1 MDYINKPHERVIK
14 MSRKLLKIL
23 LLILG
28 YGLCNELL
36 AESCISTEGRGLR
49 EALESG
55 GCAPEIILIPAGSF
69 QMGANNAYDDE
80 KPIHTVNIEAFYMG
94 RYEVTFEE
102 YDVFC
107 EQTQREKPSD
117 NSWGR
122 GKRPV
127 INVSWHDAV
136 AYTKWLSTQTQQEYR
151 LPTEAEWEY
160 GARAGSNLRYSWGD
174 SIGSNN
180 ANCLNN
186 ASGDKY
192 EHTAPVGSFSAN
204 AFGLHDMIGNVQE
217 WTCSKKTDS
226 YNGSETQ
233 CTGNT
238 LGTVV
243 LRGGSWN
250 SNADYCRV
258 SNRVRNLK
266 GNWVNHFG
274 FRVVRTLMGVRAAK

>member
-1 MDYINKPHERVIK
+1 MFKR
-14 MSRKLLKIL
+14 LLKIL
-23 LLILG
+23 LLMFSN
-28 YGLCNELL
+28 GLSG
-36 AESCISTEGRGLR
+36 ESFAANCVSTETRGLR

-55 GCAPEIILIPAGSF
+55 GCTPEMILIPAGNF

-80 KPIHTVNIEAFYMG
+80 KPVHKVNIDAFYIG
-94 RYEVTFEE
+94 RYEITFEE
-102 YDVFC
+102 YDHFC

-117 NSWGR
+117 SGWGR

-136 AYTKWLSTQTQQEYR
+136 AYTQWLSAQTKQEYR

-160 GARAGSNLRYSWGD
+160 SARAGSNFRYSWGEKLD
-174 SIGSNN
+174 SNK

-186 ASGDKY
+186 ASADKY
-192 EHTAPVGSFSAN
+192 VNTAPVGSFPAN
-204 AFGLHDMIGNVQE
+204 AFGLHDMTGNVEE
-217 WTCSKKTDS
+217 WSCSKKTDT
-226 YNGSETQ
+226 YNGSETE
-233 CTGNT
+233 CTST
-238 LGTVV
+238 KVGTVV

-266 GNWVNHFG
+266 GNWLNHYG
-274 FRVVRTLMGVRAAK
+274 FRVVRTLVGARAIK